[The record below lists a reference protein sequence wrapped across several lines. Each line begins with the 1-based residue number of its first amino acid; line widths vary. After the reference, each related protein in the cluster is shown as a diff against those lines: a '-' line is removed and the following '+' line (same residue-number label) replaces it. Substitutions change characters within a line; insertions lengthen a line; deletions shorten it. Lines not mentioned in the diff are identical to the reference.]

1 MEFKKGD
8 IVKVKDCE
16 ATRMLESCGL
26 IKIGKQGTV
35 HDVMPY
41 DLSCKDQF
49 YLVEVPDHITGAKI
63 MFVRGKWLELV
74 GKPTD
79 HLGDLKD
86 VLSKFQKEF
95 GVKRND
101 TAPQSTMGD
110 NPYMNTGVEITIKY
124 DGNTL
129 DIEVDDDDFD
139 FDDIDDNG
147 VAMLYNTV
155 DTLYRVLGVEVD
167 D

>member
-26 IKIGKQGTV
+26 IKIGKQGIV

-41 DLSCKDQF
+41 DLSCKDQL
-49 YLVEVPDHITGAKI
+49 YLVEVPDHITGTKI
-63 MFVRGKWLELV
+63 MFVWGKWLELV
-74 GKPTD
+74 EQSKTVEGFIKYLSD
-79 HLGDLKD
+79 KQKGFKD
-86 VLSKFQKEF
+86 ISE
-95 GVKRND
+95 
-101 TAPQSTMGD
+101 PTMGD
-110 NPYMNTGVEITIKY
+110 INNTGIEITIKY

-129 DIEVDDDDFD
+129 DVEVDDDDFD